1 MVKRNLLRNRYLL
14 YILLFLAVTNLLGYL
29 ALRDFEAV
37 TLFVVLGVVTSYFS
51 KNMIIIL
58 GLAIIGTALFRG
70 MGSRNLRE
78 GLAVKGV
85 RGKTKRARKKEA
97 LENPVDAEED
107 EEDEE
112 EVAVENSEAA
122 SPPAKPA
129 TESEEDLSLGKRVD
143 YAGTMEAAYNN
154 LGRILGSDGVN
165 NLTKETQ
172 TLMKQQTELMK
183 QLEGLAP
190 IMENA
195 KEVMKTLE
203 SSGMGSMMSKF
214 MPQAQA
220 LMQKK

>member
-1 MVKRNLLRNRYLL
+1 MVKRNLLRNRYFL

-37 TLFVVLGVVTSYFS
+37 TLFVVLGVVISYFS
-51 KNMIIIL
+51 KNMVIIL
-58 GLAIIGTALFRG
+58 GLAMIGTALFRG
-70 MGSRNLRE
+70 MGGRNLRE
-78 GLAVKGV
+78 GLVVKGV
-85 RGKTKRARKKEA
+85 RGKAKRAREKEA
-97 LENPVDAEED
+97 LENPVDDEED
-107 EEDEE
+107 EEDEGE
-112 EVAVENSEAA
+112 AGENSEAA
-122 SPPAKPA
+122 SPPAKAA

-214 MPQAQA
+214 IPQAQA